1 MILKWLRAKHVITA
15 TFAMHNF
22 LFIAILFWTADLT
35 NTVGAPLNQCKQ
47 VISWQIDAQNL
58 WAAEYDTWN

>member
-35 NTVGAPLNQCKQ
+35 NTVGAPLN
-47 VISWQIDAQNL
+47 
-58 WAAEYDTWN
+58 